1 LGWGVAKSKLLAVK
15 ESSLG
20 LMFCTC
26 HCLALSFKELNAGR
40 NGKMVMNVGANVAFL
55 LQIKDSHKPCE
66 TDFNAIGY
74 NAIH

>member
-1 LGWGVAKSKLLAVK
+1 MLGEMERCRQS
-15 ESSLG
+15 
-20 LMFCTC
+20 
-26 HCLALSFKELNAGR
+26 
-40 NGKMVMNVGANVAFL
+40 MVINVGAIVAFL